1 MPAYTDEI
9 LRALADP
16 ERLAIA
22 GFLARRPATA
32 EELATE
38 LDLRPDRVRKH
49 LVRLSAVRVVT
60 VEEDRRTYRLQPEV
74 LREAAEDVGPP
85 RDPGLALGAV
95 DDDEET
101 VLRQYF
107 RDGRLREIPA
117 KRSKRLIVLNRIAL
131 EFDVGRR
138 YSEPEVNEIV
148 ARFHNDYAALRRY
161 LVDEELLS
169 RDHGEYWRT
178 GGPSMCRHALRDPP
192 GGPGV

>member
-1 MPAYTDEI
+1 MPAHTDEI

-32 EELATE
+32 EELAGE
-38 LDLRPDRVRKH
+38 LDLKPDRVRKH
-49 LVRLSAVRVVT
+49 LVRLMAVRVVA
-60 VEEDRRTYRLQPEV
+60 VDEDRHTYRLRPDV

-95 DDDEET
+95 DEDEET

-107 RDGRLREIPA
+107 REGRLREIPA
-117 KRSKRLIVLNRIAL
+117 KHAKRLIVLHRIAL

-138 YSEPEVNEIV
+138 YSEREVNEIV
-148 ARFHNDYAALRRY
+148 ARFHNDHASLRRH
-161 LVDEELLS
+161 LVDEGLLS
-169 RDHGEYWRT
+169 RERGEYWRT
-178 GGPSMCRHALRDPP
+178 GGAVD
-192 GGPGV
+192 V

>member
-38 LDLRPDRVRKH
+38 LGIKPERVRRH
-49 LVRLSAVRVVT
+49 LVRLSAVRVVA
-60 VEEDRRTYRLQPEV
+60 VDDRHTYRLQPDV

-95 DDDEET
+95 DEDEET

-107 RDGRLREIPA
+107 RDGRLREVPA
-117 KRSKRLIVLNRIAL
+117 KRSKRVIVLNRIAL
-131 EFDVGRR
+131 EFDVGKR

-148 ARFHNDYAALRRY
+148 ARFHNDYAALRRC

-178 GGPSMCRHALRDPP
+178 GGD
-192 GGPGV
+192 VDV

>member
-16 ERLAIA
+16 ERLSIT

-32 EELATE
+32 EELASE
-38 LDLRPDRVRKH
+38 LALKLDRVHKH
-49 LVRLSAVRVVT
+49 LVRLSAVRVVA
-60 VEEDRRTYRLQPEV
+60 VEDDRRTYRLQPEV

-85 RDPGLALGAV
+85 RDPGLALGAM

-107 RDGRLREIPA
+107 REGRLREIPA

-148 ARFHNDYAALRRY
+148 SRFHNDHAALRRY

-178 GGPSMCRHALRDPP
+178 GGLVD
-192 GGPGV
+192 V

>member
-1 MPAYTDEI
+1 MPAYTDEM

-16 ERLAIA
+16 ERLAI
-22 GFLARRPATA
+22 GGVLARRPATA
-32 EELATE
+32 EDLASELG
-38 LDLRPDRVRKH
+38 LHLDRVHKH
-49 LVRLSAVRVVT
+49 LVRLSAVRVIAVDD
-60 VEEDRRTYRLQPEV
+60 DRRTYRLQPDV
-74 LREAAEDVGPP
+74 LRQAAEDVGPP
-85 RDPGLALGAV
+85 REPGLALGAV

-107 RDGRLREIPA
+107 REGRLREIPA

-138 YSEPEVNEIV
+138 YSEREVNEIV
-148 ARFHNDYAALRRY
+148 AQFRNDHAALRRY

-178 GGPSMCRHALRDPP
+178 GGTVD
-192 GGPGV
+192 V

>member
-32 EELATE
+32 EELASE
-38 LDLRPDRVRKH
+38 LDLKPDRVRKH
-49 LVRLSAVRVVT
+49 LVRRGAVRVVA
-60 VEEDRRTYRLQPEV
+60 VDEDRHRYRLKREV

-95 DDDEET
+95 DDDEES

-138 YSEPEVNEIV
+138 YPEPEVNEIV
-148 ARFHNDYAALRRY
+148 ARFHNDHAALRRY

-178 GGPSMCRHALRDPP
+178 GGLVD
-192 GGPGV
+192 V